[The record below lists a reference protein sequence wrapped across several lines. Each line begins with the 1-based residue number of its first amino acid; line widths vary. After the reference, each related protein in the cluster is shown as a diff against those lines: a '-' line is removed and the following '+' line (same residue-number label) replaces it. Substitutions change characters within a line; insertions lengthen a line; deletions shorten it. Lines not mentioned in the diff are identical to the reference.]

1 MKEFKE
7 FLQSVAEEHKTSK
20 IEKIKINHRGISVK
34 FERRPQ
40 GSRVLCLYQFWKGLE
55 QWTKTHLHLKN

>member
-20 IEKIKINHRGISVK
+20 IEKIKINHKGISVK
-34 FERRPQ
+34 FERSPQ
-40 GSRVLCLYQFWKGLE
+40 GCQVLCLYQF
-55 QWTKTHLHLKN
+55 

>member
-20 IEKIKINHRGISVK
+20 IEKVKINHRGISVE

-40 GSRVLCLYQFWKGLE
+40 GSQILCLYQF
-55 QWTKTHLHLKN
+55 

>member
-20 IEKIKINHRGISVK
+20 IENINKVVTEIVYNFINCVEIEK
-34 FERRPQ
+34 
-40 GSRVLCLYQFWKGLE
+40 
-55 QWTKTHLHLKN
+55 TKKYLQ